1 MAAFAIVVNNSYSP
15 YFWLEGH
22 CIDAIAHHRHDIS
35 DELWAMSEPLFT
47 DRNGKRGR
55 PAGDNRRA
63 FSMPSCGSCAQ
74 EHPGVIFLQTMDTG
88 TVFL

>member
-1 MAAFAIVVNNSYSP
+1 M
-15 YFWLEGH
+15 
-22 CIDAIAHHRHDIS
+22 DATAHHRHDIS
-35 DELWAMSEPLFT
+35 DELWARLNPYSLTATANVVVLPET
-47 DRNGKRGR
+47 TG
-55 PAGDNRRA
+55 A